1 MTTFRFVQPLGL
13 LAARAALASVTLGDP
28 SDVIPASDWA
38 ADNAIIPDYN
48 VPFLEY
54 QPSDSES
61 PYLLAT
67 YRVCVALHHDIVI
80 RLTKTMHDQQSWL

>member
-1 MTTFRFVQPLGL
+1 MMTFRFVQPLGL

-61 PYLLAT
+61 PSLLAT
-67 YRVCVALHHDIVI
+67 HEPSVPLHHGTVI
-80 RLTKTMHDQQSWL
+80 RLTKTMHDQ

>member
-1 MTTFRFVQPLGL
+1 MTFRFIQPLGL

-38 ADNAIIPDYN
+38 DDNAIIPDYN

-61 PYLLAT
+61 PYLF
-67 YRVCVALHHDIVI
+67 ALNSPSRSCNSAH
-80 RLTKTMHDQQSWL
+80 TSNSG

>member
-1 MTTFRFVQPLGL
+1 MSLRLIQPLGL

-38 ADNAIIPDYN
+38 EDNAIVPDYN

-54 QPSDSES
+54 QPSDSGS
-61 PYLLAT
+61 HFP
-67 YRVCVALHHDIVI
+67 VASRRHDIPLNHGMAI
-80 RLTKTMHDQQSWL
+80 QLIKAECGE

>member
-1 MTTFRFVQPLGL
+1 MAPLRSLQPLGL
-13 LAARAALASVTLGDP
+13 IAARVVLASVTVGDP

-38 ADNAIIPDYN
+38 EDNAIIPDYN

-61 PYLLAT
+61 HFDSCRSQFPM
-67 YRVCVALHHDIVI
+67 IFS
-80 RLTKTMHDQQSWL
+80 TKKA

>member
-1 MTTFRFVQPLGL
+1 MAFRFIQLLGL
-13 LAARAALASVTLGDP
+13 LAARAAFASVTLGDP

-54 QPSDSES
+54 QPSDSMFLILS
-61 PYLLAT
+61 L
-67 YRVCVALHHDIVI
+67 VQHVVFHHRDMFYW
-80 RLTKTMHDQQSWL
+80 LTKAPRGKQSWQ

>member
-1 MTTFRFVQPLGL
+1 MTIFRFVQPLGL

-61 PYLLAT
+61 PYLLAS
-67 YRVCVALHHDIVI
+67 YRLCALS
-80 RLTKTMHDQQSWL
+80 TMMR

>member
-1 MTTFRFVQPLGL
+1 MSLRFIKPLGL
-13 LAARAALASVTLGDP
+13 LAARAALASVTVEDP

-38 ADNAIIPDYN
+38 DDNAIIPDYN

-61 PYLLAT
+61 PYLR
-67 YRVCVALHHDIVI
+67 Y
-80 RLTKTMHDQQSWL
+80 

>member
-1 MTTFRFVQPLGL
+1 MPFSSRWTLGL
-13 LAARAALASVTLGDP
+13 LASRAALASVTVGDP

-38 ADNAIIPDYN
+38 DDNAIVPDYN

-61 PYLLAT
+61 PS
-67 YRVCVALHHDIVI
+67 RVNIVSLYFI
-80 RLTKTMHDQQSWL
+80 ACCSAHSVITPGE

>member
-1 MTTFRFVQPLGL
+1 MAPLRSLQPLGL
-13 LAARAALASVTLGDP
+13 IAARAVLASVTLGDP

-38 ADNAIIPDYN
+38 EDNAIIPDYN

-61 PYLLAT
+61 LLT
-67 YRVCVALHHDIVI
+67 SYRSQFSMFFS
-80 RLTKTMHDQQSWL
+80 TKNEESMNAAHLINTW